1 MLHYTKQGSITTGLS
16 PGTMVHVGER
26 RAETIRIR
34 VIDYDADHI
43 DEKELKAIEECV
55 SYKDENT
62 VTWVNVHGLHQ
73 VDIIEKVGQS
83 FELHP
88 LVLEDIV
95 NTDQRPK
102 IEDYE
107 DYIFIVTKMIFY
119 DDAAKQIRVEQFSLI
134 LGTTYIISFQELA
147 QNAFGSIRKRLLI
160 EQSRLRR
167 SGPDYLAYALIDL
180 IVDNYFLVLEKISED
195 VEGLE
200 EAIIHNPTPEISQN
214 LNRLKKGLVFLRK
227 SVWPLRE
234 VISAMQRVETG
245 VINEKTDPYLRD
257 LYDHTIQVIDSIE
270 TLRDIVSGMLNVYL
284 ATVSNRMNE
293 IMKFLTMMATVFIPI
308 TFLAGI
314 YGMNFKYMPEL
325 EWKWGY
331 PAILSLVGGI
341 VLLMVAFFKRKK
353 WL

>member
-1 MLHYTKQGSITTGLS
+1 
-16 PGTMVHVGER
+16 MVHVGER

-62 VTWVNVHGLHQ
+62 VTWINVHGLHQ

-107 DYIFIVTKMIFY
+107 GYIFIVTKMIFY

>member
-1 MLHYTKQGSITTGLS
+1 
-16 PGTMVHVGER
+16 MVHVGER